1 MYRPCDRAVEKIGD
15 KIGDKAGQKPDGK
28 ATGRGPFRGPLRR
41 IAGKALSARRAR
53 GGRAASAALA
63 GGRKRRAAPVR
74 SRLRRIFIPFRQADD
89 GSSCPASTV
98 PARGTGPVPLSAAC
112 QDPGRGGPRCMN
124 KCRERWRCGSGSCA
138 KQCRAPRRGLCLSRL
153 LLLSRSVLSGGWEQG
168 AGNRGGR
175 TADWP
180 PSGERVRRSG
190 ASARPSPRRRRPRKS
205 PGRICPGLPAPRRR
219 PLPIQRRSRRC
230 PTPAGARSGRCSS
243 RPGRPA

>member
-1 MYRPCDRAVEKIGD
+1 MDRRQAVCRFAGRCEGSRARPCRPGARG
-15 KIGDKAGQKPDGK
+15 AGGQ
-28 ATGRGPFRGPLRR
+28 
-41 IAGKALSARRAR
+41 RAR
-53 GGRAASAALA
+53 PLA

-89 GSSCPASTV
+89 GSSRPASTV

-112 QDPGRGGPRCMN
+112 QDPGRGGPRCMD
-124 KCRERWRCGSGSCA
+124 KCRERWRCGSGSCKPVSGA
-138 KQCRAPRRGLCLSRL
+138 ETRAMPLASSAAVPERLVRGP
-153 LLLSRSVLSGGWEQG
+153 GT
-168 AGNRGGR
+168 GGR

-180 PSGERVRRSG
+180 PSGEMVRRSG

-205 PGRICPGLPAPRRR
+205 PGRICPGLPVPRRR
-219 PLPIQRRSRRC
+219 PLPIRRRSRRC